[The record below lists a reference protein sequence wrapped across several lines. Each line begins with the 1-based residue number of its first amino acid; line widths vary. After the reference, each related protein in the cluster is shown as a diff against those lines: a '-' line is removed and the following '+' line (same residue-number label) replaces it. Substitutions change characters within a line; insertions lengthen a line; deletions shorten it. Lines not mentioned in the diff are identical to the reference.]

1 MDGLQLGLILMI
13 RRTRSSLKMST
24 SDWQST
30 SPRTCDREE
39 KVYSRQVLDV
49 QMDEAIDGSSGSKA
63 TMSDPSEP
71 CKCAM
76 GEQDSRSNLTATSLN
91 D

>member
-1 MDGLQLGLILMI
+1 MDG
-13 RRTRSSLKMST
+13 
-24 SDWQST
+24 
-30 SPRTCDREE
+30 
-39 KVYSRQVLDV
+39 
-49 QMDEAIDGSSGSKA
+49 AIEGSSGSNA
-63 TMSDPSEP
+63 TMSDPTEP